1 MAASDPTTEA
11 RPAWNR
17 TQDPGA
23 WVGVVGSGAGRRRPW
38 SSGPRSA
45 TALGSFEGL
54 LGSLG
59 LHPHRLYPSNS
70 TCAARNLPSRAETL
84 GRSGSG
90 VSWILPSGPRG
101 PSLSSDLARTRRV
114 FICSFPRK
122 VCSSSPKGGDP
133 ASLPAR
139 RPRPTPWDPG
149 LALRRAR
156 SGVPRPAR
164 RQGPAA
170 RR

>member
-11 RPAWNR
+11 RAAWNR

-23 WVGVVGSGAGRRRPW
+23 WVGGWGVEREGEEGRGLQDPGLQLPW
-38 SSGPRSA
+38 VHLRDS
-45 TALGSFEGL
+45 

-114 FICSFPRK
+114 FICSSPRK
-122 VCSSSPKGGDP
+122 RSALLRPRGATPP
-133 ASLPAR
+133 ASRQGAPAR
-139 RPRPTPWDPG
+139 RPGTRD
-149 LALRRAR
+149 
-156 SGVPRPAR
+156 
-164 RQGPAA
+164 
-170 RR
+170 